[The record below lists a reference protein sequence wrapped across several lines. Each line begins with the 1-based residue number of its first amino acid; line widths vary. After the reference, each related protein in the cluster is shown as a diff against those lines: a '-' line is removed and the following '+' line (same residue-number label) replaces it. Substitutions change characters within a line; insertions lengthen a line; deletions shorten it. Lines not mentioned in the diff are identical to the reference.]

1 MEEKEAKDTYSNL
14 DEEYL
19 EQARALRPLRKQ
31 QKNLEKRTYAMF
43 KNTFGCSLDEFAR
56 NLEDKFK
63 EMSIIK

>member
-1 MEEKEAKDTYSNL
+1 MGTTNPYSNL

-43 KNTFGCSLDEFAR
+43 KNMFGFSLEEFDR
-56 NLEDKFK
+56 NFDAKLK

>member
-1 MEEKEAKDTYSNL
+1 MGTTNPYSNL

-43 KNTFGCSLDEFAR
+43 KNIFGCSLEEFDR
-56 NLEDKFK
+56 NFDAKLK

>member
-1 MEEKEAKDTYSNL
+1 MGTTTNPYSNL

-19 EQARALRPLRKQ
+19 EQTRALRPLRKQ
-31 QKNLEKRTYAMF
+31 QKKIEKRTYAMF

-56 NLEDKFK
+56 NLEDKLK